1 MAAANIPLTGIVN
14 TQAVIRLLVIPH
26 RTAERRLVAPTPIIA
41 PVMVWVVLTGIFR
54 YSVRYNVN
62 APAVSAT
69 TPSKGVTLVI
79 LVPMVFTI
87 FHPPDIVPKEMAVK
101 KGDNIIVS
109 KYSGTEVELD
119 GEEYI
124 IVKQSDILAIME

>member
-62 APAVSAT
+62 APAVSAI
-69 TPSKGVTLVI
+69 TPLQRSYFGNLSSHG
-79 LVPMVFTI
+79 
-87 FHPPDIVPKEMAVK
+87 FHNLP
-101 KGDNIIVS
+101 S
-109 KYSGTEVELD
+109 T
-119 GEEYI
+119 
-124 IVKQSDILAIME
+124 

>member
-62 APAVSAT
+62 APAVSAR
-69 TPSKGVTLVI
+69 TPSKGVVGLF
-79 LVPMVFTI
+79 L
-87 FHPPDIVPKEMAVK
+87 
-101 KGDNIIVS
+101 G
-109 KYSGTEVELD
+109 
-119 GEEYI
+119 
-124 IVKQSDILAIME
+124 